1 MKKIKENLS
10 NQNGHYLYPFFWQHG
25 ESNEKIEEYMDKMQE
40 QGIYN
45 VCIESRPHP
54 DFLGPGWWQTMDG
67 IVAKAKKH
75 EMKIWILDDAKFP
88 TGYAN
93 GQVPKSLKKRYLNIR
108 RFDVV
113 GPNRHGQLDLR
124 AMVDMREYAKDPR
137 HKDDEFF
144 KAFIALNDPSAKDAF
159 FEDSLLDITSGY
171 RDGYLNFELGS
182 DHYSIFVLY
191 KTDCGQE
198 AATSDYLDP
207 TLKEATDVLINEVY
221 EKHYDRYRSEFGK
234 TIVGF
239 FSDEPRFGNIKGPDS
254 IIGKTM
260 MPLPYNDLVDE
271 KIAERLDNN
280 NGNLVFLF
288 YGKSELASLM
298 RFHYMDVVSKLY
310 QENFSKHLGNWCQ
323 NHGVEYVGHVI
334 EDNNAHAR
342 LGYGPGHYFRAMA
355 GQDMA
360 GIDII
365 GGQVVPGMDY
375 FHEAFSTGGSD
386 GEFYHYALANMGAS
400 CAKLDPKKKGRLMCE
415 AYGAYGW
422 IEGLKMM
429 KWISD
434 HMISHGVNV
443 IVPHAFSPKEFP
455 DWDCPPHF
463 YAHGNNPQYPYFHH
477 LTGYLDRLCHLFSD
491 GHKCAKVG
499 VLYHGFGEWSG
510 DAMLMQKVLKQLQ
523 QSQISADVIS
533 EDYLLEAKMQPGSY
547 QINNFDY
554 EILVVPYACR
564 LPKVLLETISELADN
579 VPVYFVDGYPE
590 GFACDKTQMIG
601 LEDLASQLDKYPDVK
616 TTSIEPSLVCY
627 KYQQADG
634 LGYFL
639 TNESVTKTIATT
651 LSLEGNTKFACY
663 DPMANEVY
671 HLEGKFNSSGVEFEL
686 TLEPY
691 QSLVLVEME
700 SDVIKPKKGRLIE
713 SVKEAKISFKGFDQ
727 DEYQMIGCDS
737 LLDYLGSRYPDF
749 SGSIKYGF
757 EVDLSKPEA
766 ILELEEA
773 YETITI
779 LVNGKEVASLIAP
792 PYRFDLSGYVKTGK
806 NVIEIIATNTIYRNQ
821 RDAFSTYYACEPLGI
836 IGTIK
841 IYERIQ
847 R

>member
-1 MKKIKENLS
+1 MKKIDENLS
-10 NQNGHYLYPFFWQHG
+10 NKNGHYLYPFFWQHG
-25 ESNEKIEEYMDKMQE
+25 ESSEKIEEYMDKMLE
-40 QGIYN
+40 QGIFN

-54 DFLGPGWWQTMDG
+54 DFLGPGWWKTMDG
-67 IVAKAKKH
+67 IVAKAKKRG
-75 EMKIWILDDAKFP
+75 MKIWILDDAKFP

-93 GQVPKSLKKRYLNIR
+93 GKVPDSLKKRYINIR

-124 AMVDMREYAKDPR
+124 MLVDMREYGKDSR

-144 KAFIALNDPSAKDAF
+144 KAFIARNDLSQKDAF
-159 FEDSLLDITSGY
+159 FEDSLKDITSSY
-171 RDGYLNFELGS
+171 QDGYLNFELGS
-182 DHYSIFVLY
+182 DHYSIFVIY
-191 KTDCGQE
+191 KTTCGQE

-221 EKHYDRYRSEFGK
+221 EKHFDRYQDEFGK

-260 MPLPYNDLVDE
+260 MPLPYNDLVE
-271 KIAERLDNN
+271 SELAKQSGNN
-280 NGNLVFLF
+280 WVNLVFLF
-288 YGKSELASLM
+288 YGQGDMAGAM
-298 RFHYMDVVSKLY
+298 RFSYMDVVSNLY

-342 LGYGPGHYFRAMA
+342 LGYGPGHYFRAVA

-463 YAHGNNPQYPYFHH
+463 YAHGNNPQYPYFHN

-491 GHKCAKVG
+491 GHKCSKVG

-510 DAMLMQKVLKQLQ
+510 EAMLMQKVLKQLQ
-523 QSQISADVIS
+523 QRQISADIIS
-533 EDYLLEAKMQPGSY
+533 EDYLLEANMRPGSY
-547 QINNFDY
+547 RINNFDY
-554 EILVVPYACR
+554 EVLVVPYAQR
-564 LPKVLLETISELADN
+564 LPKSLLETIRELASH

-590 GFACDKTQMIG
+590 GFGCDKTALIG
-601 LEDLASQLDKYPDVK
+601 LEDLAIQLHKYQDIE
-616 TTSIEPSLVCY
+616 TSSPEPHLVCY

-634 LGYFL
+634 LSYFL

-651 LSLEGNTKFACY
+651 VSVAGNAKFACY
-663 DPMANEVY
+663 DPMANELY
-671 HLEGKFNSSGVEFEL
+671 HLEGETNPNGLEFEL
-686 TLEPY
+686 KLEPY
-691 QSLVLVEME
+691 QSLVLVEVE
-700 SDVIKPKKGRLIE
+700 SNLTKPEKGRLIQ
-713 SVKEAKISFKGFDQ
+713 SVNEAKISLKGFDQ
-727 DEYQMIGCDS
+727 DEYQLIDGNS
-737 LLDYLGSRYPDF
+737 FSDYLGIRYPDF
-749 SGSIKYGF
+749 SGSIRYEF
-757 EVDLSKPEA
+757 ELDLAKPEA

-779 LVNGKEVASLIAP
+779 MVNGKEVTTSIAP
-792 PYRFDLSGYVKTGK
+792 PYRFDLSGFLNPGK
-806 NVIEIIATNTIYRNQ
+806 NVIAIVATNTIYRNQ
-821 RDAFSTYYACEPLGI
+821 RDSFSSYYACEPLGI
-836 IGTIK
+836 IGPVK
-841 IYERIQ
+841 IFERIG
-847 R
+847 